1 MVIRSLRGEVCVA
14 LDTLGW
20 ILGGVGL
27 CMQLAFLGYWKYSGK
42 LFLIFGVFGAIL
54 LVSAMILVAVG

>member
-1 MVIRSLRGEVCVA
+1 MA

-27 CMQLAFLGYWKYSGK
+27 CMQLAFLVYWKYSGTIF
-42 LFLIFGVFGAIL
+42 FLIFGVFGAIL
-54 LVSAMILVAVG
+54 LVSAMVLVAVG